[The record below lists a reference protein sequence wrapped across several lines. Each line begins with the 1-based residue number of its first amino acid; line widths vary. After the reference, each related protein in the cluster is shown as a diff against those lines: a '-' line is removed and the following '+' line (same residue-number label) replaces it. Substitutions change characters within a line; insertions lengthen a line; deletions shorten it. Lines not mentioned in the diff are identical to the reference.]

1 MNTRIDHAHMGINTC
16 IQSDQ
21 SENMCVPDQQATMRY
36 QERGLVH
43 GNEYKICHSYHHSI
57 KFDFQI
63 KHPIMLGSHQ
73 NPFYFE

>member
-36 QERGLVH
+36 QERRLVH
-43 GNEYKICHSYHHSI
+43 NNNREICHRV
-57 KFDFQI
+57 
-63 KHPIMLGSHQ
+63 
-73 NPFYFE
+73 